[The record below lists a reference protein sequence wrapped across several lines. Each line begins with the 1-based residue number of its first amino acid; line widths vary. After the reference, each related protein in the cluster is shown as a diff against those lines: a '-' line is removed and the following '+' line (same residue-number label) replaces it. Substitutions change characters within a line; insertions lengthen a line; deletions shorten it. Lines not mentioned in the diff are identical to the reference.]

1 MKNPRKNEPALSDM
15 LLVLRFAE
23 KKRILGLFG
32 TKCRFQQ
39 DVGRLALFARW
50 VFEEKF
56 HSDFE
61 VRQPSKKL
69 NEQDFG

>member
-1 MKNPRKNEPALSDM
+1 MHEKIREKMNPPFHQAAGTP
-15 LLVLRFAE
+15 LRGE
-23 KKRILGLFG
+23 KTDLGLFG

-56 HSDFE
+56 HSAS
-61 VRQPSKKL
+61 PTAC
-69 NEQDFG
+69 

>member
-1 MKNPRKNEPALSDM
+1 MKKSVKKYRPFSR
-15 LLVLRFAE
+15 LLELRFAE

-56 HSDFE
+56 HSDFS
-61 VRQPSKKL
+61 PTAC
-69 NEQDFG
+69 